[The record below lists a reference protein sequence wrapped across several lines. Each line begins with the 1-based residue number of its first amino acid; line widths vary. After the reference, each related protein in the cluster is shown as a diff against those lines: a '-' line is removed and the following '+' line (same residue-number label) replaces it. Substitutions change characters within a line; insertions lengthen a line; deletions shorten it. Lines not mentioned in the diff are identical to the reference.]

1 MEQRVFTL
9 CAEWLRDQVRLC
21 TPSVVLDSRT
31 TSLKCYYF
39 LNGNAEKFPV
49 IREGD
54 GCEYI
59 ERLSTPCIFTRKGAE
74 IIRDLLDD
82 AIMNKRPLLD
92 EMSTLSLD
100 WSNPFESPMFLAHLS
115 A

>member
-9 CAEWLRDQVRLC
+9 CAEWLRHQVRLC
-21 TPSVVLDSRT
+21 APSVVLDSRT

-49 IREGD
+49 IREEGR
-54 GCEYI
+54 EYI
-59 ERLSTPCIFTRKGAE
+59 ERLSTPCIFTHRGAE
-74 IIRDLLDD
+74 IIRDILDD
-82 AIMNKRPLLD
+82 AIINKRPLLD
-92 EMSTLSLD
+92 EMNTLSLD
-100 WSNPFESPMFLAHLS
+100 WSNPFESPIFLAHLS